1 MKINT
6 LRFKLTLWYLIILG
20 LLVSASGVFLFQVM
34 KEKRMAEFDR
44 DLRDQAGRMSER
56 WERTEGLT
64 WEQAIAQT
72 QEGARRPYIRLE
84 KYYFRDSRR
93 TKDQAQSLRSAS
105 VPEQAFPFEKEA
117 YEKGL
122 RRLGGLPVFLTIRD
136 PLLEAAPV
144 RVIIMP
150 ASHED
155 VLQFGVSLNEW
166 LDNLRGLGLL
176 MLLAGGLLLGLAFAG
191 GSFIIR
197 KALGPVQDIVRTARK
212 ITTDD
217 LSLRLPG
224 RRRKDEIG
232 ELVDT
237 FNEMIARL
245 ETSVANILQFSG
257 DVSHE
262 LRTPLT
268 AIRSEIEVLLR
279 KERSPQEYADAL
291 RSALEETG
299 RLEKIVNDL
308 LFLSRLDTV
317 EGGSFE
323 ADIRLEDVVAAVFGR
338 AAAAARDKGLHPSL
352 SVVESA
358 PARGNAD
365 ILERLAANLME
376 NAVRY
381 TPPGGRIEVTV
392 DRDDSGAGRIVVA
405 DTGIGIPREAIPG
418 IYDRFTVV
426 DASRSKETGGA
437 GLGLSIVKRVADLH
451 GAAITVESRV
461 GEGTRFTVLF
471 PATSSIKGSGR
482 LPG

>member
-72 QEGARRPYIRLE
+72 QEGARRPYIRVETLI
-84 KYYFRDSRR
+84 YPGPRNS
-93 TKDQAQSLRSAS
+93 QAPKPSVRSAN
-105 VPEQAFPFEKEA
+105 VPENAFLFPKAA
-117 YEKGL
+117 YD
-122 RRLGGLPVFLTIRD
+122 RAFRTRGGLPLFLTIRD
-136 PLLEAAPV
+136 PLLETNSIRVVLMPV
-144 RVIIMP
+144 
-150 ASHED
+150 SHDE
-155 VLQFGVSLNEW
+155 VLQFGVSLKDW

-191 GSFIIR
+191 GSLIIR
-197 KALGPVQDIVRTARK
+197 KALGPVQDIVRTARR

-279 KERSPQEYADAL
+279 KERPAGEYVDAL

-323 ADIRLEDVVAAVFGR
+323 ADIRLEDVVAAIFGR
-338 AAAAARDKGLHPSL
+338 AATAARDKGLHPSF
-352 SVVESA
+352 SVIESA

-365 ILERLAANLME
+365 ILERLAANLLE

-392 DRDDSGAGRIVVA
+392 DRSETGAGRIIVA
-405 DTGIGIPREAIPG
+405 DSGIGIPKESIPG
-418 IYDRFTVV
+418 IFDRFTVV

-451 GAAITVESRV
+451 GAAIEIESRV
-461 GEGTRFTVLF
+461 GEGTRFTVRF
-471 PATSSIKGSGR
+471 PAPSSIK
-482 LPG
+482 